1 MGFIKTDSNYLFCFN
16 TITFILILNIVSV
29 VEGQTVPVVLPAD
42 SFVESICVNTHWSS
56 SKYIN
61 DYTGLK
67 TKLNESGIRYIRDET
82 YLSNYAPIM
91 DIFRSLE
98 IKVNILF
105 GRGPSGPHAPFN
117 LSNIPE
123 EVNQMKSQIL
133 PAVVTI
139 ENPNEY
145 DYEHGPDVDWVARL
159 QNYTKILYTLVKSDE
174 MLKNFPV
181 IGPSL
186 TSKEAFQAVGDLDQY
201 IDHPNLHIYQK
212 YWPGYDGLDQSGGSG
227 LTSYFN
233 FQVRYQSPS
242 RKPIHATE
250 TGRHNYLP
258 QGGYSVEATGKYLS
272 RAFAEFFRRGIQRTC
287 QYEFVDEAIEGSE
300 ANFGLLRFNLTEK
313 PAFKAVKYLI
323 ALLNDKGPNFQPDSF
338 NYAFDGNITNIRHM
352 IFQKRNGD
360 FYLMVWLEVSSWDKQ
375 AQIDLYPPPQE
386 VILTLLTDYNASNA
400 TIYALDNN
408 ADLNTFVLPINNYQ
422 MTLNVTDKISI
433 IKLSNTTLI

>member
-1 MGFIKTDSNYLFCFN
+1 MGFIKTNR
-16 TITFILILNIVSV
+16 IVFILVLNIVLV
-29 VEGQTVPVVLPAD
+29 VEGQTLPVVLPAD

-56 SKYIN
+56 PKYVGN
-61 DYTGLK
+61 YTMLK
-67 TKLNESGIRYIRDET
+67 AKLNELGIRYIRDET
-82 YLSNYAPIM
+82 YPSNYAPIL
-91 DIFRSLE
+91 DIFRSLG
-98 IKVNILF
+98 IKVNMLF
-105 GRGPSGPHAPFN
+105 GRGPSGPRAPFN

-123 EVNQMKSQIL
+123 EVNQMKSQVL

-159 QNYTKILYTLVKSDE
+159 QNYTRILYTLVKSDE

-212 YWPGYDGLDQSGGSG
+212 YWPGYDGFDQSEGGLSGAG
-227 LTSYFN
+227 LTAYFD
-233 FQVRYQSPS
+233 FEVRYQSPS

-250 TGRHNYLP
+250 TGHHNYLP
-258 QGGYSVEATGKYLS
+258 QDGLSEEATGKYIS

-287 QYEFVDEAIEGSE
+287 QYEFVDEGIPSLEGH
-300 ANFGLLRFNLTEK
+300 FGLLRFNLTEK
-313 PAFKAVKYLI
+313 PVFKAVQHLI
-323 ALLNDKGPNFQPDSF
+323 SILNDKGPDFQPDSF

-360 FYLMVWLEVSSWDKQ
+360 FYIMFWLEVSSWDAQ

-386 VILTLLTDYNASNA
+386 VILTVLTKYNGSNA
-400 TIYALDNN
+400 TVYALDNN
-408 ADLNTFVLPINNYQ
+408 GDLNTLVVPIDNYQ
-422 MTLNVTDKISI
+422 VTFNATDKISI
-433 IKLSNTTLI
+433 IKFSKTTII

>member
-1 MGFIKTDSNYLFCFN
+1 MV
-16 TITFILILNIVSV
+16 LNIVLV
-29 VEGQTVPVVLPAD
+29 VEGQTLPVVLPAD

-56 SKYIN
+56 PKYVGN
-61 DYTGLK
+61 YTMLK
-67 TKLNESGIRYIRDET
+67 AKLNELGIRYIRDET
-82 YLSNYAPIM
+82 YPSNYAPIL
-91 DIFRSLE
+91 DIFRSLG
-98 IKVNILF
+98 IKVNMLF
-105 GRGPSGPHAPFN
+105 GRGPSGPRAPFN

-123 EVNQMKSQIL
+123 EVNQMKSQVL

-159 QNYTKILYTLVKSDE
+159 QNYTRILYTLVKSDE

-212 YWPGYDGLDQSGGSG
+212 YWPGYDGFDQSEGGLSGAG
-227 LTSYFN
+227 LTAYFD
-233 FQVRYQSPS
+233 FEVRYQSPS

-250 TGRHNYLP
+250 TGHHNYLP
-258 QGGYSVEATGKYLS
+258 QDGLSEEATGKYIS

-287 QYEFVDEAIEGSE
+287 QYEFVDEGIPSLEGH
-300 ANFGLLRFNLTEK
+300 FGLLRFNLTEK
-313 PAFKAVKYLI
+313 PVFKAVQHLI
-323 ALLNDKGPNFQPDSF
+323 SILNDKGPDFQPDSF

-360 FYLMVWLEVSSWDKQ
+360 FYIMFWLEVSSWDAQ

-386 VILTLLTDYNASNA
+386 VILTVLTKYNGSNA
-400 TIYALDNN
+400 TVYALDNN
-408 ADLNTFVLPINNYQ
+408 GDLNTLVVPIDNYQ
-422 MTLNVTDKISI
+422 VTFNATDKISI
-433 IKLSNTTLI
+433 IKFSKTTII